1 MSKIKIRNFGPIKEG
16 CGEDDGWIEVKKVT
30 LFIGNQGSG
39 KSTVAKLISTFTWM
53 EKALVRGDFDGKW
66 LGQKNRLKKT
76 FLTYHRLENYFIS
89 DEAGNEITEIEYI
102 GDAYHIRYKNFSLQI
117 DEIRESRYILP
128 QIMYV
133 PAERNLVAYVKSPKE
148 LRLSSD
154 SLKEYVTEFDKAK
167 NAMKGS
173 MSLPINNVVM
183 DYDKLNDVVNVRGEG
198 YKVFLAEASSGFQS
212 LVPLYLVSWFL
223 SNAVQKGS
231 EVAKEPMSSEE
242 EERFRKLFRDIL
254 DNSSY
259 TDEQRRLALSEL
271 PSRFNKSAFINIV
284 EEAEQNLYPGSQ
296 WKMLGSLLA
305 FNNMNP
311 GNKLI
316 MTSHSP
322 YLVSY
327 LSIAIQGKELLDKVN
342 QKSKLDLFKDKIS
355 NILPLDSLVDA
366 SDVIVYQLDEK
377 KGNLTRLENPDGI
390 PSDKNLL
397 NMMLREGNQLFDSL
411 LEIEEEL

>member
-16 CGEDDGWIEVKKVT
+16 YQKNDGWIEVKKVT

-39 KSTVAKLISTFTWM
+39 KSTVAKLISTFTWI
-53 EKALVRGDFDGKW
+53 EKALVRKDFDGKW
-66 LGQKNRLKKT
+66 LGQKNRLKNKY
-76 FLTYHRLENYFIS
+76 LTYHRLENYLIK
-89 DEAGNEITEIEYI
+89 DEAGNEITEIEYV
-102 GDAYHIRYKNFSLQI
+102 GDAYQISYKNCFLHI
-117 DEIRESRYILP
+117 DKIPESRYFLP

-133 PAERNLVAYVKSPKE
+133 PAERNFIAYVKSPKE
-148 LRLSSD
+148 LRLSSE

-167 NAMKGS
+167 NAMKGP
-173 MSLPINNVVM
+173 MSLPINDVFI
-183 DYDKLNDVVNVRGEG
+183 DYDKLNDVVNIRGDG
-198 YKVFLAEASSGFQS
+198 YKVFLTEASSGFQS

-223 SNAVQKGS
+223 SNSVKRGS
-231 EVAKEPMSSEE
+231 EVTKEPMSSEE

-254 DNSSY
+254 ANSSY

-305 FNNMNP
+305 FNNTNP

-316 MTSHSP
+316 ITSHSP
-322 YLVSY
+322 YLVNY

-342 QKSKLDLFKDKIS
+342 TKNKFDLFKDKIN
-355 NILPLDSLVDA
+355 NILPINSFVDA

-377 KGNLTRLENPDGI
+377 KGNLIRLDNPNGI

>member
-1 MSKIKIRNFGPIKEG
+1 MSKIKIRNFGPVKEG
-16 CGEDDGWIEVKKVT
+16 YQENDGWIEIKKVT

-39 KSTVAKLISTFTWM
+39 KSTVAKLISTFTWI
-53 EKALVRGDFDGKW
+53 EKALVRKDFDEKW
-66 LGQKNRLKKT
+66 LGQKNRLKNK
-76 FLTYHRLENYFIS
+76 FLTYHRLENYLIK
-89 DEAGNEITEIEYI
+89 DEADNEITEIEYI
-102 GDAYHIRYKNFSLQI
+102 GDAYQISYKNSVLHI
-117 DEIRESRYILP
+117 DKIPESRYFLP

-133 PAERNLVAYVKSPKE
+133 PAERNFIAYVKSPKE
-148 LRLSSD
+148 LRLSSE

-173 MSLPINNVVM
+173 MSLPINDVTI
-183 DYDKLNDVVNVRGEG
+183 DYDKLNDGVNIRGDG
-198 YKVFLAEASSGFQS
+198 YKVFLTEASSGFQS

-223 SNAVQKGS
+223 SNSVKKES
-231 EVAKEPMSSEE
+231 EVTKEPMSSEE
-242 EERFRKLFRDIL
+242 EERFRKLFRDIIA
-254 DNSSY
+254 NSSY

-284 EEAEQNLYPGSQ
+284 EEVEQNLYPGSQ

-305 FNNMNP
+305 FNNTNP

-322 YLVSY
+322 YLVNY
-327 LSIAIQGKELLDKVN
+327 LSIAIQGKELLDKVYSAN
-342 QKSKLDLFKDKIS
+342 KFDLFKGKID
-355 NILPLDSLVDA
+355 NILPIESLVDA

-377 KGNLTRLENPDGI
+377 KGNLTRLDNPNGI